1 MGVRP
6 DGPSGDFTTG
16 VLNKCGKIH
25 PATDSRYRECLEY
38 EAVVEWAEGLYESY
52 TSRASMN
59 EWFIY
64 FAGTVALASLASIA
78 GIAASGHGGSDAVK
92 IIPIVGGF
100 TSGFF
105 GLLDNKSKAEAYINA
120 AKEIRAALGDA
131 NTAIKDPI
139 DSRNYGPARA
149 ALYNRIA
156 KATNTLEEQ
165 RYTLAAAAAERR
177 KEVEKLQGEIVNTKI
192 DSAETQKLNVAGGSN
207 VKEGEIVTL
216 TVSKILLTDFKWPDD
231 FKILV
236 GSQEAKLISRSSD
249 SVTFAS
255 PKNSPG
261 VYAVDLKLKERS
273 VPTAQPKAMMLAY
286 PKPQS

>member
-6 DGPSGDFTTG
+6 DGPSGDFTND
-16 VLNKCGKIH
+16 VLNKCGKVH
-25 PATDSRYRECLEY
+25 SSNDSRYRECLEY
-38 EAVVEWAEGLYESY
+38 EAVVEWGEALYESY

-100 TSGFF
+100 ISGFF
-105 GLLDNKSKAEAYINA
+105 GLLDNKSKAEVYINA
-120 AKEIRAALGDA
+120 AKAIRSALGDA

-139 DSRNYGPARA
+139 DSRVYGPARA
-149 ALYNRIA
+149 TLYDKIA

-192 DSAETQKLNVAGGSN
+192 DAAETQKLSVPGRSN
-207 VKEGEIVTL
+207 VKEGDIITL
-216 TVSKILLTDFKWPDD
+216 TVSKILLTDFKWADD
-231 FKILV
+231 FKIFV
-236 GSQEAKLISRSSD
+236 GSQEAKLINRSSD
-249 SVTFAS
+249 SVTFTV

-261 VYAVDLKLKERS
+261 VHAVDLKLKERS
-273 VPTAQPKAMMLAY
+273 VPTAQPTATVLTY
-286 PKPQS
+286 PKLPS